1 MEAADTCEA
10 SLESRKLYDLIY
22 QWLPYDSFDSSI
34 TMRTAVTR
42 LSHMLRRGG
51 EAFVVGPVHLG
62 KLLTQEPSRLLV
74 HWEESVASLS
84 TFLMHKT
91 ILPKARV
98 KTGLT
103 LFHVRRL

>member
-1 MEAADTCEA
+1 MGAADTCEG
-10 SLESRKLYDLIY
+10 SLKSRELYDLMY
-22 QWLPYDSFDSSI
+22 QWLPYDSFDSST
-34 TMRTAVTR
+34 TMRTIITR
-42 LSHMLRRGG
+42 LSRMLRRGG
-51 EAFVVGPVHLG
+51 EAFVVGPAELRE
-62 KLLTQEPSRLLV
+62 LLPREQWKV
-74 HWEESVASLS
+74 CWDQSVASLP